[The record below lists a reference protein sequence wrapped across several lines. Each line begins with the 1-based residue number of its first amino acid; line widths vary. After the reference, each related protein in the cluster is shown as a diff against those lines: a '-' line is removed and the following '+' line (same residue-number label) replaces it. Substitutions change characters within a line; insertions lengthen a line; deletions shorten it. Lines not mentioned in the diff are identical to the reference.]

1 MRIIEEMPISVDDSG
16 RFNLINNSDQ
26 KSDQYTSNFN
36 LRASGSNLASAGR
49 GKFAQIDHFA
59 HNEDLQK
66 SLNKSL
72 ENKEKKALQELLMK
86 E

>member
-1 MRIIEEMPISVDDSG
+1 MRILEEMPISVDDSG
-16 RFNLINNSDQ
+16 RFNLISDL
-26 KSDQYTSNFN
+26 KSEHQYSSNKY
-36 LRASGSNLASAGR
+36 LRASGSGQKLASAGR

-72 ENKEKKALQELLMK
+72 EAKEKKVI
-86 E
+86 